1 MPPGK
6 GDFDGNTS
14 TFYDAGMLWV
24 SYLSNYVLFEK
35 IFWCGP
41 LLKSLLNLLQ
51 YCLCFMFW
59 FFGYQTCGIL
69 PPRPG
74 IEPTPFA
81 LEDKVLS
88 TGPPGKSV
96 SNCTAIQ
103 QVATLLNKY
112 FLSDYVIQST
122 QFWVLGGLQ
131 KTIRL
136 AHLFHP
142 LSTIWLRL
150 KH

>member
-1 MPPGK
+1 
-6 GDFDGNTS
+6 
-14 TFYDAGMLWV
+14 
-24 SYLSNYVLFEK
+24 
-35 IFWCGP
+35 
-41 LLKSLLNLLQ
+41 
-51 YCLCFMFW
+51 MFW

-112 FLSDYVIQST
+112 FLSACYMQGIVVGAGEIKK
-122 QFWVLGGLQ
+122 GLDM
-131 KTIRL
+131 IL
-136 AHLFHP
+136 AHKFSSSPSLDQSDGLTISHTDLASLHLNTSIWRH
-142 LSTIWLRL
+142 LSASVTYCSECTGASQWLL
-150 KH
+150 LPSHSHC